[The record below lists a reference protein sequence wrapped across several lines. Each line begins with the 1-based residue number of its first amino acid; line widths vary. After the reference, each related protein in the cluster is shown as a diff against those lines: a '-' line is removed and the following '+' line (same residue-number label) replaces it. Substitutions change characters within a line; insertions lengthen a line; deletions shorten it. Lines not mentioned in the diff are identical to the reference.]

1 MKIEIGESLA
11 YSWLKHV
18 KRCQIVQLNWKI
30 ADEWQKGNWD
40 KLESIVKEAKEFF
53 TASQEN
59 ADANEEAEAS
69 NIFKKNADLSQIIRQ
84 AESDILGIHFDGDGK
99 MEVYAVE
106 VAFHSRG
113 LNYTGG
119 KEATKSKIIAKALRS
134 AMGIYSVLGASQ
146 AHLCFMSPK
155 VNPAT
160 IETMADVEES
170 LNLFFKAFG
179 LDYTFST
186 YFNNHFSSDIWHP
199 VCQAI
204 ANSGANDTSELCA
217 RAIYLQQIAEGKV
230 NRDNYRETTHPALPQ
245 ADDRG
250 MPAQLQ
256 NNENAPIQCAADII
270 QSIIEKLRAGGTIDI
285 SEEACKYGRLVCPNY
300 SQCLRQR
307 AHGNLIIKMEFW
319 NAFGFNPFEI
329 KMNTIGTTSDKIR
342 AVLGRGWNPP
352 APFRMYNRRN
362 NNGAPRAFLN
372 NAYIMLLNEIS
383 QRIEKL

>member
-170 LNLFFKAFG
+170 LNLFFETFG

-186 YFNNHFSSDIWHP
+186 YFNNHFSSDVWHP

-217 RAIYLQQIAEGKV
+217 RAICLQQLVDENVASEKKHENTKPVIAQAI
-230 NRDNYRETTHPALPQ
+230 DREI
-245 ADDRG
+245 
-250 MPAQLQ
+250 
-256 NNENAPIQCAADII
+256 PI
-270 QSIIEKLRAGGTIDI
+270 
-285 SEEACKYGRLVCPNY
+285 GRLARTVLRNKLQGISLQEAEKFTSLPH
-300 SQCLRQR
+300 SQNVFNLNFPLLKTERVPDHTGLQRYYKEPITIQGHIFYVTSQWYERQR
-307 AHGNLIIKMEFW
+307 VALTRWLESH
-319 NAFGFNPFEI
+319 
-329 KMNTIGTTSDKIR
+329 
-342 AVLGRGWNPP
+342 
-352 APFRMYNRRN
+352 
-362 NNGAPRAFLN
+362 
-372 NAYIMLLNEIS
+372 
-383 QRIEKL
+383 